1 MQEVWD
7 KYDEAYS
14 DIGTFEDQAAADTKR
29 DDLDYKVSDL
39 LARVDTFL
47 EPAQRQETPES
58 DAYDGMAATATKCGA
73 KAAAQ
78 NTSIESKIA
87 IMERELDRDDA
98 TGQDILKY
106 EQRMSAIENLL
117 DGNLSE
123 GRPESPMHTRSAGL
137 YYVFRL
143 DWEISSF
150 DVYW

>member
-14 DIGTFEDQAAADTKR
+14 DIGTFEDQAVAYTKR
-29 DDLDYKVSDL
+29 DDLDDKVRDL
-39 LARVDTFL
+39 LTRVDMFL
-47 EPAQRQETPES
+47 EPAQRRETPES
-58 DAYDGMAATATKCGA
+58 DTDDGMAATPAKYGA

-106 EQRMSAIENLL
+106 EQENVC
-117 DGNLSE
+117 
-123 GRPESPMHTRSAGL
+123 
-137 YYVFRL
+137 Y
-143 DWEISSF
+143 
-150 DVYW
+150 

>member
-58 DAYDGMAATATKCGA
+58 DAYDGKYLV
-73 KAAAQ
+73 Q
-78 NTSIESKIA
+78 NSYHGK
-87 IMERELDRDDA
+87 
-98 TGQDILKY
+98 
-106 EQRMSAIENLL
+106 
-117 DGNLSE
+117 
-123 GRPESPMHTRSAGL
+123 
-137 YYVFRL
+137 
-143 DWEISSF
+143 
-150 DVYW
+150 